1 MNPILASSLPAK
13 RFIDPDSYNQ
23 SFHDLAVQHAALTL
37 RNDSVYTL
45 GQSLGTIGWRIR
57 KHYFKATPKTASSGS
72 SAHTSGSAGASSTGK
87 SILTKSGSQSHSKLA
102 SATSLSLESQP
113 KCLEGIEFPILTW
126 TEYGPDKYVD
136 DKEIGGALKSLA
148 TIQHPFIMPIDFVAT
163 NEYGALFVRSFYT
176 KGSLKDL
183 LYGTTPKNP
192 YMQKYGNSATRGRG
206 LSVKDIATY
215 GRQILEA
222 LHFLHSKGLPFGEYE
237 LTAATNAFASQLS
250 TQRTSLFFLI

>member
-23 SFHDLAVQHAALTL
+23 SFHDVAIQNAALTL
-37 RNDSVYTL
+37 RNDNVYTL

-57 KHYFKATPKTASSGS
+57 KHYFKATPKSSPAGS
-72 SAHTSGSAGASSTGK
+72 TSHHTSGSSSGAGSTGK
-87 SILTKSGSQSHSKLA
+87 NILTKSSSQSHSKLA

-113 KCLEGIEFPILTW
+113 KCLEGIEFPMLTW
-126 TEYGPDKYVD
+126 TEFGPDKYVD

-148 TIQHPFIMPIDFVAT
+148 TIQHPFIMPIDFVAS
-163 NEYGALFVRSFYT
+163 NEYGALFVRSFYS

-183 LYGTTPKNP
+183 LYGASPKNQFL
-192 YMQKYGNSATRGRG
+192 QKYGNSAARGRG
-206 LSVKDIATY
+206 LPVKDIATY

-237 LTAATNAFASQLS
+237 CAYSRLPVKDLRKNQ
-250 TQRTSLFFLI
+250 